1 MLIFEETFT
10 AKEYGDRAE
19 AILSNAG
26 YLDYPEAE
34 IEFDGVKYEAQRQ
47 INGIGVRFGDSN
59 LTEYPFYLSSS
70 VYQVDIQC
78 QNPGTHTIRFYA
90 EPVSTNLVFSET
102 VTMGSPQQALAYDD
116 LIAYPEIEIVINGKR
131 YPFSRKIVQGAAYGF
146 NEFGLHSGTT
156 EDYPFS
162 FVNTLA
168 CGTGELT
175 VELYGD
181 EGDPGVLF
189 EETINAEAIPD
200 FPVASAKLAYAGDAS
215 TFIYYKTIEVE
226 FDGVKYTVERRATYG
241 GGVIYGAEIDAGT
254 PDFSVY
260 PFAITSY
267 GDSQTGEI
275 INEVLC
281 KDAGE
286 HTIKVTVLTS
296 EEPEG
301 NLPCEYPSIKIDLV
315 PEPRYGGVLVVTAI
329 DGKLNATWNQINNA
343 YQNGLV
349 TILGEGLVTEVS
361 EYNVTAANT
370 YTADSANGYPKNSGI
385 S

>member
-1 MLIFEETFT
+1 MLIFEETFI
-10 AKEYGDRAE
+10 AEEHGDRAE
-19 AILSNAG
+19 AILNNAG
-26 YLDYPEAE
+26 YLNYPEAE

-102 VTMGSPQQALAYDD
+102 VTMGSPEQALAYDD

-131 YPFSRKIVQGAAYGF
+131 YPFSRQIALGAAYGIP
-146 NEFGLHSGTT
+146 EFGLHSGTT
-156 EDYPFS
+156 EDYPLS
-162 FVNTLA
+162 FVNTLTYD
-168 CGTGELT
+168 TGELT
-175 VELYGD
+175 LELYGD

-189 EETINAEAIPD
+189 EETINAEATPG
-200 FPVASAKLAYAGDAS
+200 PPAASANLAYAGDAS

-241 GGVIYGAEIDAGT
+241 GGVIYGAGIDAGT
-254 PDFSVY
+254 LDFSVY
-260 PFAITSY
+260 PFAIVSY
-267 GDSQTGEI
+267 GDSQPNEI
-275 INEVLC
+275 INQVYC

-286 HTIKVTVLTS
+286 HTIKAIVESVIPDDGPT
-296 EEPEG
+296 
-301 NLPCEYPSIKIDLV
+301 PCEYPSITIELR

-329 DGKLNATWNQINNA
+329 DGKLNATWNHINNA

-349 TILGEGLVTEVS
+349 TILGEGLVTGVS
-361 EYNVTAANT
+361 EFTVTATNT
-370 YTADSANGYPKNSGI
+370 YTADSANGYPVRN
-385 S
+385 